1 MELQQNGLSHNG
13 KTYSV
18 NLLCC
23 GCDRP
28 GRELVEC
35 IIGHGGYNSCERCI
49 QRGIHMH
56 GFGVRIFPK
65 LTNVRLRTNES
76 FVQQTDKNHHT
87 GWSPL
92 LDLNVDMINWF
103 PLDYMHLVLLGVFKR
118 LLGIWKGSWNKK
130 SNFYIAVTRLWQC
143 LFMILLM

>member
-1 MELQQNGLSHNG
+1 
-13 KTYSV
+13 
-18 NLLCC
+18 
-23 GCDRP
+23 
-28 GRELVEC
+28 
-35 IIGHGGYNSCERCI
+35 
-49 QRGIHMH
+49 MH

>member
-1 MELQQNGLSHNG
+1 
-13 KTYSV
+13 
-18 NLLCC
+18 
-23 GCDRP
+23 
-28 GRELVEC
+28 
-35 IIGHGGYNSCERCI
+35 
-49 QRGIHMH
+49 MH

-103 PLDYMHLVLLGVFKR
+103 PPDYMHLVLLGVFKR
-118 LLGIWKGSWNKK
+118 LLEIWKVS
-130 SNFYIAVTRLWQC
+130 
-143 LFMILLM
+143 